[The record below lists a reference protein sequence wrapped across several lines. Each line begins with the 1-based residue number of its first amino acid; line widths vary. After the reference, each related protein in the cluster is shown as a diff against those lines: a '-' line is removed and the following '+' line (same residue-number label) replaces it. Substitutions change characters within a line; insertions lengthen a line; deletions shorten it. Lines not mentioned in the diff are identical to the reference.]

1 MSQDVMDR
9 PTPTHSAAPANEELL
24 DRLAT
29 IHERN
34 RERELRQTAD
44 QLEALRESVAAEL
57 RQVFPRELRET
68 IRSQVTRDGDPRGP
82 GLRYR
87 SLVAA
92 RDSGVDL
99 ERLKKVQADARRRF
113 FEIVRGDTAYTIHE
127 NVVGSVR
134 DLLKEPPILFFPPDP
149 DKEKLFY
156 PSYGGCWDRIEQ
168 GWATGDGVVTEN
180 FSYLD
185 CTARLGA
192 RLSAHN
198 HDAADIDEICVY
210 REGGYLVP
218 FTTLKTGILQVKAD
232 LSALFCQHHISTDDE
247 WGWSEFNAETRG
259 RLILAVFWNWEDI
272 DPANEVSHSWFTGLG
287 AGGDGESFPGTSVQA
302 IPGERRI
309 VNLFTTMAFA
319 AGQKLWVYVGLS
331 NRLYAHLND
340 VGIDMSIDSAWWLNS
355 LAIRSI

>member
-1 MSQDVMDR
+1 MSQDILDR
-9 PTPTHSAAPANEELL
+9 PTSAPTTAPADEELL
-24 DRLAT
+24 DRLAS

-44 QLEALRESVAAEL
+44 QLEALGDSYAAEL
-57 RQVFPRELRET
+57 RQAFPPELRES
-68 IRSQVTRDGDPRGP
+68 IRNKVARDRDSRGP

-87 SLVAA
+87 SLAAA
-92 RDSGVDL
+92 RESGLDL
-99 ERLKKVQADARRRF
+99 ERVKKVQADARRRF
-113 FEIVRGDTAYTIHE
+113 LEIMKGDTAYRIHE

-134 DLLKEPPILFFPPDP
+134 DLLNVPPILFFPPDP
-149 DKEKLFY
+149 DKEKLFT
-156 PSYGGCWDRIEQ
+156 PSYGGCWDRLQ
-168 GWATGDGVVTEN
+168 DGWASGDGVVTEN

-198 HDAADIDEICVY
+198 HDAADVDKMCVY

-232 LSALFCQHHISTDDE
+232 LSALFCQHHISTYDE

-259 RLILAVFWNWEDI
+259 RLILAVFWNWDDV

-309 VNLFTTMAFA
+309 VNLYTTMAFP

-331 NRLYAHLND
+331 NRIYAFLND
-340 VGIDMSIDSAWWLNS
+340 VSIDMSIDSAWWLNS
-355 LAIRSI
+355 IAIRSI